1 MTMGYFPVIII
12 EKYGYKVNVSN
23 NENFMQSVTF
33 FHDDNMELAVG
44 GSYYIGIKVLSVVL
58 DLYYNAHIRL

>member
-12 EKYGYKVNVSN
+12 EKYGYKVNVST

-33 FHDDNMELAVG
+33 FHEYYMEFAVG
-44 GSYYIGIKVLSVVL
+44 DSYYIWIKVLSVVL
-58 DLYYNAHIRL
+58 ELYYNAHIRL

>member
-12 EKYGYKVNVSN
+12 EKYGYKVNVST

-33 FHDDNMELAVG
+33 FHEDNRELAVG
-44 GSYYIGIKVLSVVL
+44 DSYYIGIKVLSVL
-58 DLYYNAHIRL
+58 LHLYYNAHIRL